1 MAESINIVSDVKMKG
16 KTGLI
21 KFTLMEN
28 KPKYNE

>member
-21 KFTLMEN
+21 KFMEN